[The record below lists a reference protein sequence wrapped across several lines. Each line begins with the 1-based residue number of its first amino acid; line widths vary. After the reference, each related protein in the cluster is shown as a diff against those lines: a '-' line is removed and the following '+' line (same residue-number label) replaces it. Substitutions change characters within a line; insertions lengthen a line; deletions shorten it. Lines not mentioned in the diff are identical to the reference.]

1 MRVNIVQSCR
11 PLSWCYSAL
20 GARLSALAAISIVAA
35 APSVETTASLPRFEH
50 ARAVRHLDG
59 LQSHD
64 FPIRVTYRYF
74 NDNAPQSVGR
84 LVVELGMHGETR
96 VTENFPWRRYEV
108 TTVTTAASFR
118 RDIANLASGARESI
132 QSAEAESS
140 GRAAALKYWL
150 VLLHQTPDWAQSQVR
165 QTVVNDEHG
174 ERVQIAYR
182 TSHLEFSFDRQ
193 GLLRTAITHGTV
205 KPIGTD
211 GSFGE
216 GMALVMKTE
225 YGHYETF
232 GRCLFAKDFAVSVI
246 DGPAPLKSL
255 KESGIVESIQY
266 GGSGQ

>member
-132 QSAEAESS
+132 RSAEAESR

-150 VLLHQTPDWAQSQVR
+150 VLLHQTPSWAQR
-165 QTVVNDEHG
+165 QIRETVMNDEHG
-174 ERVQIAYR
+174 ERVHISYR
-182 TSHLEFSFDRQ
+182 TSDLEFSFDRQ
-193 GLLRTAITHGTV
+193 SLLRTAVTRGIV
-205 KPIGTD
+205 KAIGTD

-216 GMALVMKTE
+216 GMPLVMKTT
-225 YGHYETF
+225 YEDYELF
-232 GRCLFAKDFAVSVI
+232 GKCLFAKKFTVSVV
-246 DGPAPLKSL
+246 DGPASLKSL
-255 KESGIVESIQY
+255 REGGIVESIQY
-266 GGSGQ
+266 GVSVR